1 MSAWLKALT
10 LQDLARKRQL
20 YLQTAEAVTSHKA
33 RPSCWGPIVL
43 QTAEAMTSHKARP
56 SCWGPMGMPVGQVE
70 LHALEELLVLRKGRL
85 TYLSRPFAIN
95 AAGTT
100 P

>member
-1 MSAWLKALT
+1 M
-10 LQDLARKRQL
+10 
-20 YLQTAEAVTSHKA
+20 VFGSHSSRFGKEETIE
-33 RPSCWGPIVL
+33 PGIVD
-43 QTAEAMTSHKARP
+43 AMASHKARP

>member
-20 YLQTAEAVTSHKA
+20 YLQTAD
-33 RPSCWGPIVL
+33 
-43 QTAEAMTSHKARP
+43 AMASHKARP